1 MKHALIITL
10 TIALTL
16 SGCASVP
23 TSGPHLDA
31 LFTTQPDLSA
41 TDIMTRAHE
50 AAGGETWTRPMSLA
64 MDGYAVFYQD
74 GISARNEHH
83 RMWRV
88 YEQGKTNAHTVD
100 GKVRIESIRG
110 GVPLINLAFDGQNT
124 YTNDGKQPQSAAD
137 KQWSS
142 AFGFGVIRH
151 ALDAGYTLERLP
163 DELIDG
169 RPAYMVKVIAPSGG
183 DTLFGIAI
191 DDYAVLKV
199 AFDTNR
205 GWHERIYSNFYSNPG
220 EDWVQPARVRL
231 IYDGVKGNEV
241 IWTSYRINED
251 LPDCLFV
258 LPETDTC
265 R

>member
-1 MKHALIITL
+1 MKHILMVITL
-10 TIALTL
+10 MLI
-16 SGCASVP
+16 GCADTRTSVN
-23 TSGPHLDA
+23 TLGGL
-31 LFTTQPDLSA
+31 LTTNPDLSA
-41 TDIMTRAHE
+41 AEIMSRAHE
-50 AAGGETWTRPMSLA
+50 AAGGVTWTRPKSLA
-64 MDGYAVFYQD
+64 MDGYAVFYD
-74 GISARNEHH
+74 KGISVKNEHH

-88 YEQGKTNAHTVD
+88 YAQGKTNAHTVD
-100 GKVRIESIRG
+100 GKVRIESIRDD
-110 GVPLINLAFDGQNT
+110 VPLINLSYDGQST
-124 YTNDGKQPQSAAD
+124 YTNEGKQPQSAAD

-163 DELIDG
+163 DDLIDG

-183 DTLFGIAI
+183 DTMFGIAV

-199 AFDTNR
+199 AFDTPR
-205 GWHERIYSNFYSNPG
+205 GWHERVYSNFFSNRG
-220 EDWVQPARVRL
+220 EDWVQPGRVRL

-241 IWTSYRINED
+241 IWTSYRINDD

-258 LPETDTC
+258 LPEAESC